1 MNVILNGS
9 PREIPDGTTVATL
22 LEQLGLAAR
31 GVAVEVNY
39 DVVSRQQHAEV
50 RLRDGDRLEIV
61 TFVGEG

>member
-61 TFVGEG
+61 TFVGGG